1 MVKTKSKKTDIVE
14 VEVNGILGEGIAE
27 KRQALIDDLSPKLL
41 TKTQLKQGNSNTR
54 SRYEQEKGYQA
65 NIDEINS
72 LGKQIG
78 CAPIGLAHLRK

>member
-1 MVKTKSKKTDIVE
+1 MIKTKSKKTDIVE
-14 VEVNGILGEGIAE
+14 VEVNNVNEGIAE